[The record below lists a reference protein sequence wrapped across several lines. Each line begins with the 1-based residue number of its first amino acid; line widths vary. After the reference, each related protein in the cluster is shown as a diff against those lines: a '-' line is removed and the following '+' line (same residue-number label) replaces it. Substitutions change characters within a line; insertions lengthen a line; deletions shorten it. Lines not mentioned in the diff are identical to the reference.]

1 MIKLFQFAPAFD
13 LPNASPFCLKL
24 ETYLRMTSQQFEIPV
39 ASMSDVTK
47 APKGKMPY
55 IEDNG
60 KTIADS
66 SIIIDYLKTT
76 YGDTLDGWMTDQ
88 ETAVALAFQR
98 MIEENLYW
106 TVVHSRWIAA
116 EGWHKTKVEFFR
128 TLPAPLKLFVP
139 ALSRRGLMK
148 SMKGHGMG
156 RHSESE
162 IYEIGKKDVTA
173 IAVFLGNKAYFMGDR
188 PSSIDATVF
197 GFIANLVVAPVESAL
212 KEHALKYPPL
222 LAYCERMKARYFQGK
237 TNEKSHAV

>member
-24 ETYLRMTSQQFEIPV
+24 ETYLRMTSQPFEIPP

-60 KTIADS
+60 KIIADS

-76 YGDTLDGWMTDQ
+76 YGDTLDGWLTDQ

-139 ALSRRGLMK
+139 ALARRGLMK

-212 KEHALKYPPL
+212 KEHALTYPPL